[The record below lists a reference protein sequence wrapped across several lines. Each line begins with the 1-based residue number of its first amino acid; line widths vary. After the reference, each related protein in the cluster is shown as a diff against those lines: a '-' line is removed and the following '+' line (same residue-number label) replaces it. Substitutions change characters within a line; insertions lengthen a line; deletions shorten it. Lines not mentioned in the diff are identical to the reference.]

1 MKKIIN
7 FILGA
12 VVALNLSASVANAAS
27 KEVRIAFFLEW
38 ATPNQEDKVKKAFDR
53 AFGVPVKW
61 TNFATGGE
69 MTEAMLSGDIDIS
82 YSQGLTPFVNAVNAK
97 APIILVDI
105 AVLYGMGGTTCVVS
119 NASGITKRNASDLEG
134 KKVAVPLGTM
144 ADYVFKE
151 TMRVVGADPSK
162 MKVIDM
168 NPEDG
173 SAALVNGDV
182 AMACLFGGTSIDKA
196 KEAGSSVLTV
206 AEAQEAGIA
215 GIDITS
221 VTNKFL
227 KENPGMVRTF
237 VEVTHEANTRYNA
250 GKSNMNI
257 IAKDAAMDLAGTKK
271 QMGGFEFPD
280 AATMKSKYMNKGGIL
295 MNYLKVM
302 GNMFATSEN
311 PALRNY
317 SKVVDTS
324 YLPN

>member
-1 MKKIIN
+1 MKKIVSLL
-7 FILGA
+7 LGSI
-12 VVALNLSASVANAAS
+12 VALTLTISAAFSAAN
-27 KEVRIAFFLEW
+27 EVRVAFFLEW
-38 ATPNQEDKVKKAFDR
+38 ALPNQEDKVKKTFDD
-53 AFGVPVKW
+53 ALGVPVKW

-97 APIILVDI
+97 AAIKLVDI
-105 AVLYGMGGTTCVVS
+105 AVIYGMGGTTCVAAKGIDKG
-119 NASGITKRNASDLEG
+119 NASTKLDG
-134 KKVAVPLGTM
+134 QKVAVPLGTM

-151 TMRVVGADPSK
+151 TMRVVGADISK
-162 MKVIDM
+162 MSVVDM

-182 AMACLFGGTSIDKA
+182 AMACLFGGKSIAAA
-196 KEAGSSVLTV
+196 KEKGASLLTV
-206 AEAQEAGIA
+206 KEAQDAGIA

-237 VEVTHEANTRYNA
+237 VEVTHEYNAKYNA
-250 GKSNMNI
+250 GKCDMNI

-271 QMGGFEFPD
+271 QMGGFEFPN
-280 AATMKSKYMNKGGIL
+280 AATMKSKYLNKGGIL
-295 MNYLKVM
+295 MTYLSVM
-302 GNMFATSEN
+302 GKMFATSEN
-311 PALRNY
+311 PALKNY

>member
-1 MKKIIN
+1 MKKIVSL
-7 FILGA
+7 ILGSI
-12 VVALNLSASVANAAS
+12 VALTLTISAAFSAAN
-27 KEVRIAFFLEW
+27 EVRVAFFLEW
-38 ATPNQEDKVKKAFDR
+38 ALPNQEDKVKKTFDD
-53 AFGVPVKW
+53 ALGVPVKW

-105 AVLYGMGGTTCVVS
+105 AVIYGMGGTTCVAAKGIDKG
-119 NASGITKRNASDLEG
+119 NASAKLDGQ
-134 KKVAVPLGTM
+134 KVAVPLGTM

-151 TMRVVGADPSK
+151 TMRVVGADISK
-162 MKVIDM
+162 MSVVDM

-173 SAALVNGDV
+173 SAAFINGDV
-182 AMACLFGGTSIDKA
+182 AMACLFGGKSIAAA
-196 KEAGSSVLTV
+196 KEKGASLLTV
-206 AEAQEAGIA
+206 KEAQDAGIA

-227 KENPGMVRTF
+227 KENPGLVRTF
-237 VEVTHEANTRYNA
+237 VEVTHEYNARYNA

-295 MNYLKVM
+295 MTYLDVM

-311 PALRNY
+311 PALKKY

>member
-12 VVALNLSASVANAAS
+12 FVALNLSVSVASAAA

-119 NASGITKRNASDLEG
+119 NASGITKANASDLEG

-151 TMRVVGADPSK
+151 TMRVVGADISK
-162 MKVIDM
+162 MKVVDM

-173 SAALVNGDV
+173 SAAFVNGDV
-182 AMACLFGGTSIDKA
+182 AMACLFGGKSIAAA
-196 KEAGSSVLTV
+196 KEKGASLLTV
-206 AEAQEAGIA
+206 KEAQDAGIA

-237 VEVTHEANTRYNA
+237 VEVTHEANARFNA
-250 GKSNMNI
+250 GKSDMNV

-295 MNYLKVM
+295 MNYLSVM

-311 PALRNY
+311 PALKDY
-317 SKVVDTS
+317 SKVVTTGF
-324 YLPN
+324 LP

>member
-12 VVALNLSASVANAAS
+12 VVALNLSASVANAAA

-151 TMRVVGADPSK
+151 TMRVVGADISK
-162 MKVIDM
+162 MKVVDM

-182 AMACLFGGTSIDKA
+182 AMACLFGGTSIKKA
-196 KEAGSSVLTV
+196 QEAGSSVLTV

-237 VEVTHEANTRYNA
+237 VEVTHEANARYNS
-250 GKSNMNI
+250 GNSDMNV

-271 QMGGFEFPD
+271 QMGGFEFPN
-280 AATMKSKYMNKGGIL
+280 AATMKSKYMNSGGIL
-295 MNYLKVM
+295 MSYLSVM

-311 PALRNY
+311 PALSDY

-324 YLPN
+324 YLP

>member
-1 MKKIIN
+1 MKKIITM
-7 FILGA
+7 ILGSIVA
-12 VVALNLSASVANAAS
+12 VTLSMTAAFSAAN
-27 KEVRIAFFLEW
+27 EVRVAFFLEW
-38 ATPNQEDKVKKAFDR
+38 ATPNQEAKVKKVFDD
-53 AFGVPVKW
+53 ALGVPVKW

-97 APIILVDI
+97 APIKLVDI

-119 NASGITKRNASDLEG
+119 KASGITKANAAQLEG

-144 ADYVFKE
+144 ADYVFRE
-151 TMRVVGADPSK
+151 TMKAVGADASK
-162 MKVIDM
+162 MTVVDM
-168 NPEDG
+168 VPEDG
-173 SAALVNGDV
+173 SAALQNGDV
-182 AMACLFGGTSIDKA
+182 AMACLFGGKSIENALKA
-196 KEAGSSVLTV
+196 GTRMLTV
-206 AEAQEAGIA
+206 GEAKDAGIA

-237 VEVTHEANTRYNA
+237 VEITHEYNAKFNA

-280 AATMKSKYMNKGGIL
+280 AATMKSKYMNKKGIL
-295 MNYLKVM
+295 MNYLNVM
-302 GNMFATSEN
+302 GKMFATSEN

-317 SKVVDTS
+317 SKVVTTK
-324 YLPN
+324 YLP

>member
-1 MKKIIN
+1 MKKIITM
-7 FILGA
+7 ILGSI
-12 VVALNLSASVANAAS
+12 VAFTLNMSAANSAA

-38 ATPNQEDKVKKAFDR
+38 ATPNQEAKVKKVYDD

-97 APIILVDI
+97 APIKLVDI

-119 NASGITKRNASDLEG
+119 NASGITKANAASLEG

-144 ADYVFKE
+144 ADYVFRE
-151 TMRVVGADPSK
+151 TMKAVGADASK
-162 MKVIDM
+162 MTVVDM
-168 NPEDG
+168 VPEDG
-173 SAALVNGDV
+173 SAAVQNGDV
-182 AMACLFGGTSIDKA
+182 AMACLFGGKSIENALKA
-196 KEAGSSVLTV
+196 GTRMLTV
-206 AEAQEAGIA
+206 DEAKAAGIA

-227 KENPGMVRTF
+227 KENEGMVRTF
-237 VEVTHEANTRYNA
+237 VEVTHEYNAKYNA

-295 MNYLKVM
+295 MNYLSVM
-302 GNMFATSEN
+302 GKMFATSEN
-311 PALRNY
+311 PALKNY
-317 SKVVDTS
+317 SKVVTTK
-324 YLPN
+324 YLP

>member
-1 MKKIIN
+1 MKKIVSLL
-7 FILGA
+7 LGSI
-12 VVALNLSASVANAAS
+12 VALTFTASVAFSAANQ
-27 KEVRIAFFLEW
+27 VRVAFFLEW
-38 ATPNQEDKVKKAFDR
+38 ALPNQEDKVKKTFDD
-53 AFGVPVKW
+53 ALGVPVKW

-97 APIILVDI
+97 APLKLVDI
-105 AVLYGMGGTTCVVS
+105 AVIYGMGGTTCVAAKGIDKG
-119 NASGITKRNASDLEG
+119 NASSKLDGQ
-134 KKVAVPLGTM
+134 KVAVPLGTM

-151 TMRVVGADPSK
+151 TMRVVGADISK
-162 MKVIDM
+162 MSVVDM

-173 SAALVNGDV
+173 SAAFVNGDV
-182 AMACLFGGTSIDKA
+182 AMACLFGGKSIAAA
-196 KEAGSSVLTV
+196 KEKGASLLTV
-206 AEAQEAGIA
+206 KEAQDAGIA

-237 VEVTHEANTRYNA
+237 VEVTHEANARYNS
-250 GKSNMNI
+250 GKSDMNV
-257 IAKDAAMDLAGTKK
+257 IAKDAAMDVAGTKK
-271 QMGGFEFPD
+271 QMGGFEFPN
-280 AATMKSKYMNKGGIL
+280 AATMKSKYMNDGGIL
-295 MNYLKVM
+295 MSYLGVM

-311 PALRNY
+311 PALKDY

>member
-1 MKKIIN
+1 MKKIISLL
-7 FILGA
+7 LGSII
-12 VVALNLSASVANAAS
+12 ALTLNISAAFSAAN
-27 KEVRIAFFLEW
+27 EVRVAFFLEW
-38 ATPNQEDKVKKAFDR
+38 ALPNQEDKVKKTFDD
-53 AFGVPVKW
+53 ALGVPVKW

-97 APIILVDI
+97 APIKLVDI
-105 AVLYGMGGTTCVVS
+105 AVIYGMGGTTCVAAKGINKE
-119 NASGITKRNASDLEG
+119 NASIKLDGQ
-134 KKVAVPLGTM
+134 KVAVPLGTM

-151 TMRVVGADPSK
+151 TMRVVGADISK
-162 MKVIDM
+162 MKVVDM

-182 AMACLFGGTSIDKA
+182 AMACLFGGKSIASA
-196 KEAGSSVLTV
+196 KEVGTSVLTV
-206 AEAQEAGIA
+206 KEAQDAGIA

-237 VEVTHEANTRYNA
+237 VEVTHEANARYNA

-295 MNYLKVM
+295 MTYLDVM

-311 PALRNY
+311 PALKKY
-317 SKVVDTS
+317 SKVVDTN
-324 YLPN
+324 YLPY